1 MCPALGGVASLLL
14 TATGS
19 GMEGAISKWADV
31 ARGLNEC
38 EMLLD
43 HAAFTLVLTDLL
55 NTVVIS
61 RMERGWVCTRGA
73 MYSNAPSYL

>member
-1 MCPALGGVASLLL
+1 MCPALGGVSSLLL

-19 GMEGAISKWADV
+19 GIEGAISKWADV

-61 RMERGWVCTRGA
+61 RMEWGWVCTRGK
-73 MYSNAPSYL
+73 SRQN